1 MNRVVIAGWLAYFL
15 LAFGVA
21 DAADGVAGNEIVN
34 EGYHVQPSI
43 ARMIRPA
50 KIEDMAT
57 YLKWKWQS
65 DLTDSDTGLN
75 HVQLTNALPKV
86 VEAAQPGED
95 WFVTKAR
102 LLEFMLDNSAVG
114 LSRFDCF
121 PAIASWNRWER
132 PVHGVLNVRGLEVE
146 KGQVS
151 EEMARAYKHIGRLG
165 GAIYRDYHHSAPD
178 WDEILKLG
186 FSGMKKRIDA
196 QPGKSAFYEA
206 ERIAAAAIIR
216 FLARLER
223 FARRELECC
232 GGRTEH
238 GLLEKQIDSL
248 SRLQRQPPQ
257 TAFDVM
263 QFTFIYFIISEY
275 FDWVQV
281 RTLGNLDRLWWPYY
295 ERDVREGRTSEAAF
309 REEFRH
315 FIWQFGSIDNY
326 WGHPFYLGG
335 TAADGSTQYNPL
347 SMIILDVVDREALAT
362 PKLQLKMA
370 PNTPDAIWDK
380 ALDMISRH
388 RSLVLMGEKGMTRS
402 MKRLGISDDECRQ
415 LVIWGCF
422 EWLPP
427 YGMCTSAGRVNL
439 IKPLEEILGEVA
451 SGKADYPD
459 FDSLKAEYFRRLSEI
474 TELTVRVVNVTEV
487 GMDRINPSI
496 MLSLG
501 VENAVKKGVDA
512 LSVGMKYNNSSI
524 SGVGFATLLDS
535 MVAIQDVV
543 YGRKIVSLPQ
553 LAEILEKNW
562 EGCEDLRLQMVR
574 SRNKWGSGNEFVN
587 ALGKEILRKF
597 TGVFVGRKNS
607 RGGVFSCYGVNSRSY
622 ITTGRVTGATPDGRK
637 AGEEISKNLSPAI
650 GGDVEGFTA
659 VLRNWWSTVD
669 PEFFPSGLVLD
680 AMIHSS
686 TARGEH
692 GRKALR
698 SAIEVFFDNG
708 GCALNLNI
716 HSVEELKDAQK
727 HPERY
732 ENLQV
737 RVAGWNIRWIDIPK
751 IEQDGFIRRLE
762 SMPK

>member
-1 MNRVVIAGWLAYFL
+1 MTCL
-15 LAFGVA
+15 LSVLPL
-21 DAADGVAGNEIVN
+21 VAGVMSASGDAKRDEIVN

-43 ARMIRPA
+43 ARMVRPE

-57 YLKWKWQS
+57 YLKWKWQC
-65 DLTDSDTGLN
+65 DLTDPDTGLN

-86 VEAAQPGED
+86 VEAAKPGED

-102 LLEFMLDNSAVG
+102 LLEFLLDRTAVG

-132 PVHGVLNVRGLEVE
+132 PMHGVLNVRGREVE
-146 KGQVS
+146 KDQVS
-151 EEMARAYKHIGRLG
+151 EEMARAYRHIGRLG
-165 GAIYRDYHHSAPD
+165 GAVYRDYHHSAPD

-186 FSGMKKRIDA
+186 FSGMKKRIDEH
-196 QPGKSAFYEA
+196 PGDSAFYRA
-206 ERIAAAAIIR
+206 ERIAAAAAIR

-223 FARRELECC
+223 FARRELERC
-232 GGRTEH
+232 GGKTEY

-248 SRLQRQPPQ
+248 ARLQRQPPR
-257 TAFDVM
+257 TVFDVM
-263 QFTFIYFIISEY
+263 QFTFIYFVISEY

-295 ERDVREGRTSEAAF
+295 ERDVREGVTTEAQF

-370 PNTPDAIWDK
+370 PNTPDDIWEK
-380 ALDMISRH
+380 ALGMISRH
-388 RSLVLMGEKGMTRS
+388 RSLVLMGEKGMAQS
-402 MKRLGISDDECRQ
+402 MKRLGIPDDECRR

-439 IKPLEEILGEVA
+439 IKPLEEMLGEVA
-451 SGKADYPD
+451 AGRAEYPD
-459 FDSLKAEYFRRLSEI
+459 FESLKKEYFRRLSEI
-474 TELTVRVVNVTEV
+474 TDLTVRVVNATEI
-487 GMDRINPSI
+487 GMDRINPSV

-501 VENAVKKGVDA
+501 VENAVRKGVDA
-512 LSVGMKYNNSSI
+512 LSAGMKYNHSSL
-524 SGVGFATLLDS
+524 SGIGFATLLDS
-535 MVAIQDVV
+535 LVAIREMV
-543 YGRKIVSLPQ
+543 YEKRKVTLRE
-553 LAEILEKNW
+553 LAAILEKNW
-562 EGCEDLRLQMVR
+562 QGHEELRLQMAR
-574 SRNKWGSGNEFVN
+574 SRNKWGCGGEPVN
-587 ALGKEILRKF
+587 SLGREILREYA
-597 TGVFVGRKNS
+597 GNIVGRPNS
-607 RGGVFSCYGVNSRSY
+607 RGGVFGNYGVNSRSY
-622 ITTGRVTGATPDGRK
+622 ITAGRVTGATPDGRR
-637 AGEEISKNLSPAI
+637 AGEEISKNMSPSI
-650 GGDVEGFTA
+650 GGDAEGFTA

-669 PEFFPSGLVLD
+669 PAQFPCGLVLD

-686 TARGEH
+686 SVQGVR

-698 SAIEVFFDNG
+698 SAIEAFFDNG

-732 ENLQV
+732 ENLQI
-737 RVAGWNIRWIDIPK
+737 RVAGWNIRWIDIPR

-762 SMPK
+762 SMPR